1 MITKLESAKVA
12 QCKVSFDRLN
22 RPSLTLPKG
31 REQSCRHWKLRLLP
45 LGGGWE
51 GAILITQNFGHAVV
65 GRVRVV
71 FELPAHLW
79 ADQVFVVGDF
89 NDWNRYSLTMR

>member
-1 MITKLESAKVA
+1 MITKLESAK
-12 QCKVSFDRLN
+12 
-22 RPSLTLPKG
+22 
-31 REQSCRHWKLRLLP
+31 
-45 LGGGWE
+45 
-51 GAILITQNFGHAVV
+51 V